1 MKQTCATDSE
11 GWDAHKC
18 ATPTQEKL
26 QKEHLCSSAHFLSWL
41 DLAINACTFH
51 GRLWTFGVC
60 IVGVVICLAAVMSA
74 SSFCLSSWSRTG
86 SHNRPFPYTV
96 KDSIA
101 TIRVVTCGVSL
112 LAQLEV
118 SNVVT
123 VAAVFAVLLGAF
135 GIVKDLA
142 FIAFMTVVD
151 FDTSFFSALTVS
163 ADFLTMVCSWSTPE
177 KAKKKRSEVLSTCL
191 IRVCNT
197 SCKCLDNCKS
207 WFGHVP

>member
-142 FIAFMTVVD
+142 FIAFMTVVG
-151 FDTSFFSALTVS
+151 FDASFFSALTVS
-163 ADFLTMVCSWSTPE
+163 ADFLTMVYS
-177 KAKKKRSEVLSTCL
+177 
-191 IRVCNT
+191 
-197 SCKCLDNCKS
+197 
-207 WFGHVP
+207 